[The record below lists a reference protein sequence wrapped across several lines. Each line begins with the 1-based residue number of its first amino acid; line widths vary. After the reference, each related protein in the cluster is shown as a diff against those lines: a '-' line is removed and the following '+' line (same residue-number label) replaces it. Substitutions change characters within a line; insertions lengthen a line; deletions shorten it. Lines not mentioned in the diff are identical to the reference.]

1 MICSG
6 APRSV
11 RSLETPGL
19 RQTGNYRFI
28 RSDWCRETPRLL
40 AGRAIS
46 KSGNS
51 ETMQKRNN
59 DREQYV
65 FESQVPFA
73 SVSVCD
79 RITFARDARRNRTAD
94 LSSRENGRN
103 AGLPASARH
112 FLRSG
117 FGAGIAKLRHF
128 QAIFRGMQPGFS
140 ATQTEWRSGLDSNPR
155 SGFGPL
161 SLEVFVS
168 YR

>member
-1 MICSG
+1 VICSG

-94 LSSRENGRN
+94 LSSGEKATKLGC
-103 AGLPASARH
+103 GVSARQ
-112 FLRSG
+112 FLQSG
-117 FGAGIAKLRHF
+117 LGARIAELRRF
-128 QAIFRGMQPGFS
+128 RAIFRGMQPTFS
-140 ATQTEWRSGLDSNPR
+140 AIQTAWRS
-155 SGFGPL
+155 
-161 SLEVFVS
+161 E
-168 YR
+168 